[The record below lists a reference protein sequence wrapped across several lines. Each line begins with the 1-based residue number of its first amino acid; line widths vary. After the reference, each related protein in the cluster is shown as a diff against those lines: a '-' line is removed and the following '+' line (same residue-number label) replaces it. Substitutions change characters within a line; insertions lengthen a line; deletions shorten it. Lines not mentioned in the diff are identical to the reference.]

1 MAAGPSLDIS
11 TRHRGTG
18 MYCFTHHDVE
28 AVGMCKACY
37 KGLCAQ
43 CASDLSHGLT
53 CKGEH
58 EQVVES
64 TNTLVSRNIRIS
76 SPNKPGSFIVPGF
89 YAFMG
94 AAFLLEGLLIRPLST

>member
-1 MAAGPSLDIS
+1 M
-11 TRHRGTG
+11 H
-18 MYCFTHHDVE
+18 CFTYHDVE
-28 AVGMCKACY
+28 AVGMCEACC

-43 CASDLSHGLT
+43 CASDLGHRLA
-53 CKGEH
+53 CKREH
-58 EQVVES
+58 EKVVES

-76 SPNKPGSFIVPGF
+76 SINMRGSFIVPSF